1 MATPLLH
8 IDQLTV
14 RFGAAEVVRQV
25 SLDIHPGEKLAL
37 VGESGSGKTVM
48 AQAVLRLNREVN
60 YQGRIELDGAG
71 ATRR

>member
-25 SLDIHPGEKLAL
+25 SLDIHPGEKLAH
-37 VGESGSGKTVM
+37 VP
-48 AQAVLRLNREVN
+48 RDN
-60 YQGRIELDGAG
+60 
-71 ATRR
+71 